1 MEYHWI
7 AHTWIIY
14 LISHM
19 GSLFLKMSALFSSY
33 TKEAINVCVWK
44 LEIDFFID
52 DIL

>member
-19 GSLFLKMSALFSSY
+19 GSLFLKMNAFFSSY
-33 TKEAINVCVWK
+33 AKEDINVCVCK
-44 LEIDFFID
+44 LEIHFFIE